1 MEENNNNTLEKSSLS
16 NLENSQFLYSD
27 INNQISNI
35 DQQNYQ
41 NLLQGYKGQ
50 NYQKNKKYHF
60 EYSELP
66 KDIKEN
72 NSSRLKNK
80 SFNDDMSEFTFG
92 QRSNQN
98 SIALDSSL
106 SNIPLAKTQII
117 NMKNPEVLLEKKV
130 NINQK
135 GISLVN
141 STLLSAYS
149 KDLSNSI
156 NIKKENLLI
165 TSTPYVGF
173 ENKYG
178 DNSCYVNVVIHLLN
192 NIPDVSNI
200 LKDIYQIEEMKNEE
214 KNEKQKNNI
223 YNKTLNEESLT
234 ASPYKNELLSSFGE
248 KLIIY
253 DMYMK
258 KENTVKQVTILDT
271 TDLRQILDKCSNGI
285 FTFNYVADPVE
296 LLLYILDLLNI
307 DYKEQIH
314 NNFYLD
320 LVDKTQCSIRCK
332 SSLKVRFDKDNFSYH
347 IYIEE
352 LLNYIKDEGIKFQYS
367 KGNLFDLSL
376 SLYKS
381 EIKVCEKC
389 SLLYE
394 KFLLCLTTPKYLLI
408 NCVWKN
414 QLPEQKEIIDF
425 LFLLSLGEDLNRLF
439 MCQSKNSKY
448 NLIGMI
454 LYSYT
459 LCHYTVLLYNKK
471 AKVFSFYNDDSVK
484 EFKTLYEFFPEMLIN
499 NINLYDND
507 KAYFYPTM
515 LLYTN
520 ENVYDK
526 NEIQKNELTQY
537 KYLELLNKVEE
548 NQQNFIKAHTLTE
561 EQKKKNL
568 EELIK
573 KQNEYENNLIN
584 QKKSQTEKPKS
595 TNLNKSKISQN
606 IDNNIEPNDLKT
618 KISNSVNLNN
628 TKNISNDNIS
638 GSDLLKLSNTQK
650 IIAGKNYMN
659 QLDLN
664 NNINNKTENNIQK
677 YNEYLKSIRD
687 QSNENPNLN
696 LYNNAISE
704 QRLNMKN
711 DFNSIED
718 NRLARTQIIPNNK
731 NLYDKSKN
739 ISYNN
744 NFNTRINDNKRTTD
758 KINNNINQI
767 NNHINNINNKLNQS
781 QQIFINNK
789 YSQSFNEQNKIKKY
803 ETTLG
808 KSQQN
813 IGNFNDIKI
822 I

>member
-1 MEENNNNTLEKSSLS
+1 
-16 NLENSQFLYSD
+16 
-27 INNQISNI
+27 
-35 DQQNYQ
+35 
-41 NLLQGYKGQ
+41 
-50 NYQKNKKYHF
+50 
-60 EYSELP
+60 
-66 KDIKEN
+66 
-72 NSSRLKNK
+72 
-80 SFNDDMSEFTFG
+80 
-92 QRSNQN
+92 
-98 SIALDSSL
+98 
-106 SNIPLAKTQII
+106 
-117 NMKNPEVLLEKKV
+117 
-130 NINQK
+130 
-135 GISLVN
+135 
-141 STLLSAYS
+141 
-149 KDLSNSI
+149 
-156 NIKKENLLI
+156 
-165 TSTPYVGF
+165 
-173 ENKYG
+173 
-178 DNSCYVNVVIHLLN
+178 
-192 NIPDVSNI
+192 
-200 LKDIYQIEEMKNEE
+200 
-214 KNEKQKNNI
+214 
-223 YNKTLNEESLT
+223 
-234 ASPYKNELLSSFGE
+234 
-248 KLIIY
+248 
-253 DMYMK
+253 
-258 KENTVKQVTILDT
+258 
-271 TDLRQILDKCSNGI
+271 
-285 FTFNYVADPVE
+285 
-296 LLLYILDLLNI
+296 
-307 DYKEQIH
+307 
-314 NNFYLD
+314 
-320 LVDKTQCSIRCK
+320 
-332 SSLKVRFDKDNFSYH
+332 
-347 IYIEE
+347 
-352 LLNYIKDEGIKFQYS
+352 
-367 KGNLFDLSL
+367 
-376 SLYKS
+376 
-381 EIKVCEKC
+381 
-389 SLLYE
+389 
-394 KFLLCLTTPKYLLI
+394 
-408 NCVWKN
+408 
-414 QLPEQKEIIDF
+414 
-425 LFLLSLGEDLNRLF
+425 
-439 MCQSKNSKY
+439 
-448 NLIGMI
+448 
-454 LYSYT
+454 
-459 LCHYTVLLYNKK
+459 
-471 AKVFSFYNDDSVK
+471 
-484 EFKTLYEFFPEMLIN
+484 
-499 NINLYDND
+499 
-507 KAYFYPTM
+507 M

-595 TNLNKSKISQN
+595 TNLNKPKISQN

-758 KINNNINQI
+758 RINNNINQI

-813 IGNFNDIKI
+813 IGNFK
-822 I
+822 